1 MTGHRVSNSC
11 DCQPCLDAKYLARE
25 VNRLRGALRDIV
37 QYRRRVGVLGFQVE
51 KFDELV
57 RRAVVA
63 LDGGDVA

>member
-11 DCQPCLDAKYLARE
+11 ACQPCLDAKYLARE
-25 VNRLRGALRDIV
+25 LMRVRGALQDIV
-37 QYRRRVGVLGFQVE
+37 KYRRSVGVLGFQVE